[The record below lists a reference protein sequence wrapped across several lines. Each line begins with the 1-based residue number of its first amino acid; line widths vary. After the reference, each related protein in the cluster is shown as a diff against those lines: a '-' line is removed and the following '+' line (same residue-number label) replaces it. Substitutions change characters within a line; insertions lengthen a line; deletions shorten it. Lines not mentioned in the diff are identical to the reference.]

1 MTKKGERIEVTEL
14 RTVITP
20 INLSEYVKSQPGYE
34 TEQELMLYKKFA
46 SVFLMAYHGLDD
58 RHDLTD
64 SVCMRF
70 FILTLED
77 LFKGKD
83 LPKEFWSKE

>member
-1 MTKKGERIEVTEL
+1 MTKKGERIEVTEFI
-14 RTVITP
+14 RVVTP
-20 INLSEYVKSQPGYE
+20 DDFSKFMKSQPGYK

-46 SVFLMAYHGLDD
+46 SVFLRAYHGLDD
-58 RHDLTD
+58 RFDLTD
-64 SVCMRF
+64 SVCMRY

-83 LPKEFWSKE
+83 LPKEFWEKQ